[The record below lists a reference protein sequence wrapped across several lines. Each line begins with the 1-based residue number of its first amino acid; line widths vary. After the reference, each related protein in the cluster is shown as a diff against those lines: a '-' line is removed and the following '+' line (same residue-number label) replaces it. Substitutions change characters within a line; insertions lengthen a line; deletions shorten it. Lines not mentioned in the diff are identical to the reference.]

1 VDTALYAYSKDTS
14 VAWNSTI
21 CDSHGSAYE
30 PTFRLPHPPYD
41 SASVRDQP
49 EQVQHV
55 VAAMRPC
62 STCWSCSCGATQNL
76 TWKSVRQE
84 TTIGDVQGERDE
96 AMKLCGYQYQVSA
109 EHCYLS
115 GAQLVKQ
122 CAIVRKKILQLEG
135 QNGERCCS

>member
-30 PTFRLPHPPYD
+30 PTFRLPHPPCD

-55 VAAMRPC
+55 VAAITPVLHLLELLLWGN
-62 STCWSCSCGATQNL
+62 TKPHLEEHTA
-76 TWKSVRQE
+76 
-84 TTIGDVQGERDE
+84 GDNNR
-96 AMKLCGYQYQVSA
+96 
-109 EHCYLS
+109 
-115 GAQLVKQ
+115 
-122 CAIVRKKILQLEG
+122 
-135 QNGERCCS
+135 